1 MSKCRHF
8 SIKELVS
15 PAVFKRYG
23 EDAWAMI
30 DDRLC
35 VTLDAMSDAWIIL
48 DDPGLDAYWPHP
60 ATPKLATILKRC
72 QNLRA

>member
-1 MSKCRHF
+1 MK
-8 SIKELVS
+8 V
-15 PAVFKRYG
+15 YT
-23 EDAWAMI
+23 
-30 DDRLC
+30 
-35 VTLDAMSDAWIIL
+35 TLDTMSDAWIIL